1 MSNITE
7 RMARMEADTAEMKN
21 ELETRDQRITL
32 LEEALSFKE
41 EVTG

>member
-1 MSNITE
+1 MSNITV
-7 RMARMEADTAEMKN
+7 RMARMEAEMKN